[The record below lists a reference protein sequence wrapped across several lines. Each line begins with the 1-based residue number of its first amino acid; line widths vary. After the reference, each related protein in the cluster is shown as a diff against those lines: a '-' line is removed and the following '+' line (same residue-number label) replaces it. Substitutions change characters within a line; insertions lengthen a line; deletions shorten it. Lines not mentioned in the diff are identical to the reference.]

1 MRRFSALR
9 QPAAGAETAVIR
21 AITMIWGAATLAFLG
36 ISITPI
42 IAAGPYLNLVFET
55 IAVVVIFGT
64 PIFGGI
70 AAPALSRRSLRRLH
84 GAYAVAYLLLVL
96 GWVVALGGRE
106 LPSTI
111 APWIVEITALATVP
125 AALAWRPALAWSYLV
140 VNAVLIFPVRFYSS
154 EMTDVIT
161 PLQFAFFTLTY
172 TAIFSV
178 VADAAVRNARA
189 LDSVTRQ
196 THDAAARAAAATA
209 VRQEQARL
217 DALIHDA
224 VMGTLYY
231 ASRGDEALDPAVRRQ
246 AVAALATL
254 EDLRARSDDDGE
266 DVTSAAFGSRIRSV
280 ALDAGPGLRVEVS
293 DRRTDHVP
301 GAVAAAFAEATAE
314 AVRNSIQH
322 SRASTAGRVLVELT
336 NRRILVSIED
346 DGVGFD
352 PRSVAP
358 DRLGI
363 TVSMRGRL
371 EAIPGGGVRVESQ
384 PGRGTRVLLE
394 WVAR

>member
-1 MRRFSALR
+1 MRSFSLRR
-9 QPAAGAETAVIR
+9 QPSSGAETGVIR

-36 ISITPI
+36 ISIAPI
-42 IAAGPYLNLVFET
+42 LAAGPYLDAVFET
-55 IAVVVIFGT
+55 LAVVVIFGT
-64 PIFGGI
+64 PIVSAV
-70 AAPALSRRSLRRLH
+70 AAPILSRRALRRLH
-84 GAYAVAYLLLVL
+84 GAYALAYLVFVL
-96 GWVVALGGRE
+96 TWVVALEGRE
-106 LPSTI
+106 LPSSI

-125 AALAWRPALAWSYLV
+125 AALAWRPALAWVYLV
-140 VNAVLIFPVRFYSS
+140 VNAALIAPVRFYSS
-154 EMTDVIT
+154 DMVDLIT

-178 VADAAVRNARA
+178 VADAAMRNARA
-189 LDSVTRQ
+189 LDSVTRH
-196 THDAAARAAAATA
+196 THDAAARAAAASA

-217 DALIHDA
+217 DALVHDA

-231 ASRGDEALDPAVRRQ
+231 ASRGDATLDPAVRRQ

-254 EDLRARSDDDGE
+254 EDLRALSDEGGE
-266 DVTSAAFGSRIRSV
+266 DVTPAAFGSRIRSV

-293 DRRTDHVP
+293 DRRVDPVP
-301 GAVAAAFAEATAE
+301 GLVAAAFAEATAE

-322 SRASTAGRVLVELT
+322 SRSITDGRVLVELT
-336 NRRILVSIED
+336 NRRILVTIED

-352 PRSVAP
+352 PRAVAP

-363 TVSMRGRL
+363 TVSIRGRL
-371 EAIPGGGVRVESQ
+371 EALSGGGVRVESQ

>member
-1 MRRFSALR
+1 MRSISLRR
-9 QPAAGAETAVIR
+9 QPASGAETGVIR

-36 ISITPI
+36 ISIAPI
-42 IAAGPYLNLVFET
+42 LAAGPYLDAVFET
-55 IAVVVIFGT
+55 LAVVVIFGT
-64 PIFGGI
+64 PIVSAV
-70 AAPALSRRSLRRLH
+70 AAPALSRRTLRRLH
-84 GAYAVAYLLLVL
+84 GAYALAYLVLVL
-96 GWVVALGGRE
+96 AWVVALEGRE
-106 LPSTI
+106 LPSSI

-125 AALAWRPALAWSYLV
+125 AALAWRPALAWVYLV
-140 VNAVLIFPVRFYSS
+140 VNAALIAPVRFYSS
-154 EMTDVIT
+154 DMVDLIT

-178 VADAAVRNARA
+178 VADAAMRNARA
-189 LDSVTRQ
+189 LDSVTRH
-196 THDAAARAAAATA
+196 THDAAARAAAASA

-217 DALIHDA
+217 DALVHDA

-231 ASRGDEALDPAVRRQ
+231 ASRGDATLDPAVRRQ

-254 EDLRARSDDDGE
+254 EDLRALSDEGGE
-266 DVTSAAFGSRIRSV
+266 DVTPAAFGSRIRSV

-293 DRRTDHVP
+293 DRRVDPVP
-301 GAVAAAFAEATAE
+301 GLVAAAFAEATAE

-322 SRASTAGRVLVELT
+322 SRSITDGRVLVELT
-336 NRRILVSIED
+336 NRRILVTIED

-352 PRSVAP
+352 PRAVAP

-363 TVSMRGRL
+363 TVSIRGRL
-371 EAIPGGGVRVESQ
+371 EALSGGGVRVESQ

>member
-1 MRRFSALR
+1 MRRLSAQR
-9 QPAAGAETAVIR
+9 DPAAGAETGVIR
-21 AITMIWGAATLAFLG
+21 AITMIWGAATLAFFG
-36 ISITPI
+36 VSITPI
-42 IAAGPYLNLVFET
+42 IAAGPYIDVVFET
-55 IAVVVIFGT
+55 IAVILIFGT
-64 PIFGGI
+64 PIASAL
-70 AAPALSRRSLRRLH
+70 AAPAMGRRALRRLH
-84 GAYAVAYLLLVL
+84 GAYAIVYLVL
-96 GWVVALGGRE
+96 VLLWVVALGGRE
-106 LPSTI
+106 LPSTV

-125 AALAWRPALAWSYLV
+125 AALAWRPALAWTYLV
-140 VNAVLIFPVRFYSS
+140 VNAALIAPVRFYSS
-154 EMTDVIT
+154 DMVDMIT

-178 VADAAVRNARA
+178 VADASVRNARA
-189 LDSVTRQ
+189 LDAVTRD
-196 THDAAARAAAATA
+196 THQAAARAAAATA

-231 ASRGDEALDPAVRRQ
+231 ASRGDSDLDPAVRRQ

-254 EDLRARSDDDGE
+254 EDLRARSDDAGE
-266 DVTSAAFGSRIRSV
+266 DVTPAAFGSRLRSV

-293 DRRTDHVP
+293 DRRSGLVP
-301 GAVAAAFAEATAE
+301 GIVAAAFAEATAE

-322 SRASTAGRVLVELT
+322 SRSAAGARVLVELT
-336 NRRILVSIED
+336 DRRILVTIED
-346 DGVGFD
+346 DGIGFD
-352 PRSVAP
+352 PRAVAP

-363 TVSMRGRL
+363 AVSMRGRL

-394 WVAR
+394 WVDR